1 MSIKRRILLSN
12 IIMMLLVLVFL
23 LSFLFFMI
31 QAYTERY
38 FAPSPED
45 IYNREA
51 GDFTL
56 TELEVVVE
64 DVASILRENDGVIQN
79 SSQYPRIRNFLDS
92 TETVLLIQRNGSY
105 VYLSDGCTE
114 SAADQLIDTYINSQ
128 EVDTDTA
135 FYTDDNALVCKTN
148 LDMENGDTVTLFVIN
163 TSDGISAAGGES
175 KLFSPLENSRALSS
189 LRVTAIFGI
198 GIVVL
203 INLVMVFVIARSIM
217 KPLDLLKKGTKM
229 ISEGNLD
236 FEIDYNG
243 NDEISEVIDNFED
256 MRRKLSLSTEQQR
269 RYEIS
274 RKTLIAGISH
284 DLSTP
289 LTSIK
294 GYVSGLLDGIA
305 DSPEKQE
312 KYLKTIYN
320 TAEEM
325 DRLVNELF
333 LFSKLDMDKVP
344 FHFEKVDIGEYLASC
359 CDEMKFTFEK
369 DKLLIGFT
377 DRLESPASVFL
388 DRNQF
393 GRVLLNIARN
403 SVKYKKEEVASLH
416 VDLSMADP
424 EPQEEDLGETTAV
437 SPPKMVRIVL
447 KDNGIGVPAEL
458 TERIFESFY
467 RRDPARSNPTS
478 GSGLGLAIA
487 KQIVNR
493 HCGVISAE
501 SVVGLGLSIIIDLPV
516 AGENREMLYREDDRD

>member
-1 MSIKRRILLSN
+1 MSIRRRILLSN
-12 IIMMLLVLVFL
+12 IIMMLLVMVFL
-23 LSFLFFMI
+23 MSFLFFMI
-31 QAYTERY
+31 RVYTERY
-38 FAPSPED
+38 LSPSAEE
-45 IYNREA
+45 IYSNRGGA
-51 GDFTL
+51 FTL

-64 DVASILRENDGVIQN
+64 DVTSILKETDGEIQK
-79 SSQYPRIRNFLDS
+79 SVQYPEIRDFLVA
-92 TETVLLIQRNGSY
+92 TGTVLLIQRNGGY
-105 VYLSDGCTE
+105 VYLSEGCTE
-114 SAADQLIDTYINSQ
+114 RVADQLIETYINSQ
-128 EVDTDTA
+128 TGDTDTA
-135 FYTDDNALVCKTN
+135 FYTDDEAVACKTN
-148 LDMENGDTVTLFVIN
+148 ISLINGDSVSLFVIN
-163 TSDGISAAGGES
+163 TSGGITQGEGGGL
-175 KLFSPLENSRALSS
+175 KLFSSLNSTQAISS
-189 LRVTAIFGI
+189 LRITAIFGI
-198 GIVVL
+198 GLVIL
-203 INLVMVFVIARSIM
+203 INLIMVFVIARSIM

-256 MRRKLSLSTEQQR
+256 MRRKLSLSTEQQKH
-269 RYEIS
+269 YESS
-274 RKTLIAGISH
+274 RKELIAGISH

-344 FHFEKVDIGEYLASC
+344 FNFEKIDIGDYLASC

-369 DKLLIGFT
+369 DKLLISFT
-377 DRLESPASVFL
+377 DRLETPVSVFL

-416 VDLSMADP
+416 VDLSMVTPGAGGA
-424 EPQEEDLGETTAV
+424 EQGETTEV

-447 KDNGIGVPAEL
+447 KDNGIGVPPEL

-467 RRDPARSNPTS
+467 RSDPARSNPTS

-487 KQIVNR
+487 KQIVSR

-501 SVVGLGLSIIIDLPV
+501 SVVGQGLSIIIDLPV
-516 AGENREMLYREDDRD
+516 AGENTAICGKDSQL